1 MRLHNQ
7 VAIVTGGAN
16 GIGEGISRRFAAEGA
31 HVVIVDTAADAGQD
45 LAAEL
50 AGAGGSSVFVEA
62 DVSDEPA
69 VDRAVEQ
76 ALRFTGKIDCLVNN
90 AGILRFTPWPN
101 LSRADWDRIVDVN
114 LTGTMLFS
122 RSVIPHMMA
131 RSGGSIINMSSIHAT
146 LTGAAVAAYAAT
158 KGAVITFTRSMA
170 IELGPAGIRVNAILP
185 GYIDTPLFR
194 SDAERVT
201 DGRPQ
206 EFIES
211 LEKRIPLR
219 RVGTP
224 ADIAGAALF
233 LASSDAAYVN
243 GCSLAVDAGTA
254 VQL

>member
-1 MRLHNQ
+1 MRLQNQ

-31 HVVIVDTAADAGQD
+31 HVVIVDTAADSGSALVAD
-45 LAAEL
+45 IDA
-50 AGAGGSSVFVEA
+50 AGGSSVFVEA
-62 DVSDEPA
+62 DVSDELP
-69 VDRAVEQ
+69 VERAVER
-76 ALRFTGKIDCLVNN
+76 ALRVTGRINCLVNN
-90 AGILRFTPWPN
+90 AGILRFTPWPD
-101 LSRADWDRIVDVN
+101 LSRADWDRILDVN

-122 RSVIPHMMA
+122 RAVIPHMMA
-131 RSGGSIINMSSIHAT
+131 SSGGSIINMSSIHAT
-146 LTGAAVAAYAAT
+146 LTGPAVAAYAAT
-158 KGAVITFTRSMA
+158 KGALITFTRSMA
-170 IELGPAGIRVNAILP
+170 IELGPSGIRVNAILP

-201 DGRPQ
+201 GGRPQ
-206 EFIES
+206 EFIDS

-224 ADIAGAALF
+224 ADIAGAAVF

-243 GCSLAVDAGTA
+243 GCNLAVDAGTA